1 MLNPFSGNARGYLK
15 IIEMLEKMN
24 DTINFSVF
32 VSRKVFGPKSTTTSF
47 YKSRASKNNYSPLLN
62 NIKLDHTFDND
73 FVDASSIKNF
83 GNVFFKMAN
92 EDLPNETPGI
102 RTISYDSFVD
112 YKNSEVEKI
121 YSSPNADLSI
131 GSIENARM
139 DLDLTSYTYFT
150 PSIVYN
156 RNEKPDCIDSVLS
169 FNEEYV
175 DMVITGLTSKE
186 EINLNSGINNIG
198 KNSLEKEINSLNGKL
213 DGFFTAKHNTSVVTS
228 QNNPNIFSAKTNNI
242 SPPGNLNDFGGQSK
256 TNKTTKNETV
266 AALSTSKNI
275 LSSLLTTKL
284 VLKQDQ
290 PTVTAFSPETLS
302 TDCDDAGQIVS
313 NLPNQLKSLVI
324 AQDTKKELLFSPNS
338 GIKPE
343 IIEFINQDPFSKPET
358 VNTAKNLFQNIV
370 VVQYL
375 SGYLNNEN
383 SQISIKED
391 NWKLLTKEIFN
402 RARSSNRKLFCR
414 LIPYS
419 SPRFNVKYD
428 ETLPIIDNYFF
439 ISNEEQNVVMQEIGQ
454 PELITSG
461 LSNQLDNPQY
471 QMTFYRQ
478 EQPVS
483 ESPTAPLR
491 LNTQPTQVNRPTLSA
506 PISQNT
512 GGGNFSGGGY

>member
-1 MLNPFSGNARGYLK
+1 
-15 IIEMLEKMN
+15 
-24 DTINFSVF
+24 
-32 VSRKVFGPKSTTTSF
+32 
-47 YKSRASKNNYSPLLN
+47 
-62 NIKLDHTFDND
+62 
-73 FVDASSIKNF
+73 
-83 GNVFFKMAN
+83 
-92 EDLPNETPGI
+92 
-102 RTISYDSFVD
+102 
-112 YKNSEVEKI
+112 
-121 YSSPNADLSI
+121 
-131 GSIENARM
+131 
-139 DLDLTSYTYFT
+139 
-150 PSIVYN
+150 
-156 RNEKPDCIDSVLS
+156 
-169 FNEEYV
+169 
-175 DMVITGLTSKE
+175 MVITGLTSKE

-213 DGFFTAKHNTSVVTS
+213 DGFFSAKHNASVVTS

-242 SPPGNLNDFGGQSK
+242 SPPGNLNDLGGQSK
-256 TNKTTKNETV
+256 TNKTIKNETV

-284 VLKQDQ
+284 VLKEDQ
-290 PTVTAFSPETLS
+290 PTVTAFSPDILS

-375 SGYLNNEN
+375 SEYLTNEKN
-383 SQISIKED
+383 QISIKED
-391 NWKLLTKEIFN
+391 NWKPLTKEIFN
-402 RARSSNRKLFCR
+402 RANASNKKLFCR
-414 LIPYS
+414 LLPYS

-428 ETLPIIDNYFF
+428 ATLPIIDNYFF
-439 ISNEEQNVVMQEIGQ
+439 ISNEERNEVMQEIGQ
-454 PELITSG
+454 PELTTNG
-461 LSNQLDNPQY
+461 LSNKFDNPQY
-471 QMTFYRQ
+471 QMVFYSQ
-478 EQPVS
+478 EQPMS

-512 GGGNFSGGGY
+512 SGGNFSGGGY